1 MLPEEDDQYGNLF
14 IGLIIGVWIAVFFLW
29 CATGGR

>member
-1 MLPEEDDQYGNLF
+1 MLQEDNPYGNLF
-14 IGLIIGVWIAVFFLW
+14 IGLIIGVWIGAFFYW